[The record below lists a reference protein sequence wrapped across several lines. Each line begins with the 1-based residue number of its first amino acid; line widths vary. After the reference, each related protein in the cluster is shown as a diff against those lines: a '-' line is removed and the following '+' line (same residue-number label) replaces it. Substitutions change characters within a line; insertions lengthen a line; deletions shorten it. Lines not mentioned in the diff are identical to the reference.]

1 MGHQGTTSR
10 EKGTTLGKQ
19 KNGSYATSIPLAK
32 PKAPDDKEK
41 EKQEK
46 EDTTGEG
53 KP

>member
-1 MGHQGTTSR
+1 M
-10 EKGTTLGKQ
+10 
-19 KNGSYATSIPLAK
+19 IPLAK
-32 PKAPDDKEK
+32 SKAPDDKEK